1 MDRLSRPA
9 DNRRD
14 DSLANRLRRK
24 RMRVFWDLV
33 DRLPTPVRVLDVGGT
48 VDFWRQMGLG
58 ERDGIEVLVLNVSA
72 QDAAGPQ
79 LRSVTG
85 DARDLSAFEDDSFD
99 VVFSNSVIEHLET
112 RHNQELM
119 ASEVRRVGRRYF
131 VQTPNRYFLLEPHF
145 LFPGFQFLPV
155 GGRVA
160 LVRRFPL
167 GHHDAI
173 RDPVAARS
181 AVTEIRLLA
190 SRELRELF
198 PGAELFRERIL
209 GMTKSLIA
217 YGGW

>member
-48 VDFWRQMGLG
+48 VDFWRQMGLR
-58 ERDGIEVLVLNVSA
+58 ERDGIEVLVLNVSV
-72 QDAAGPQ
+72 QDAAGPK

-85 DARDLSAFEDDSFD
+85 DARDLSRFGDDSFD

-119 ASEVRRVGRRYF
+119 ASEVRRVGQRYF
-131 VQTPNRYFLLEPHF
+131 VQTPNRYFPLEPHF

-160 LVRRFPL
+160 LVRRFAL

-173 RDPVAARS
+173 PDPVAARS

-190 SRELRELF
+190 SRELQELF
-198 PGAELFRERIL
+198 PGAELFRERVL
-209 GMTKSLIA
+209 GLTKSLIA